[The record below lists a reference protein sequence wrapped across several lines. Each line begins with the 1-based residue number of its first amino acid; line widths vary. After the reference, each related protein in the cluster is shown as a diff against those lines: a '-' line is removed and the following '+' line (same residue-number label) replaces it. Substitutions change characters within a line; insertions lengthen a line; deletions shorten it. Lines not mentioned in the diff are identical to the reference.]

1 MQFKYIKR
9 YEYSSDTEYNKKYNK
24 VYTANVEFL
33 VVNFYGMDDLYV
45 FLTQINCLTL
55 RRCVRSL
62 RDIFKLKFLP

>member
-1 MQFKYIKR
+1 MYIYTER
-9 YEYSSDTEYNKKYNK
+9 YEYNGDTKYNK
-24 VYTANVEFL
+24 TYNNVYTANIAFL

>member
-1 MQFKYIKR
+1 MINDR
-9 YEYSSDTEYNKKYNK
+9 MVNTELS
-24 VYTANVEFL
+24 TIFLDGGFL

-45 FLTQINCLTL
+45 FLTQINCLAL